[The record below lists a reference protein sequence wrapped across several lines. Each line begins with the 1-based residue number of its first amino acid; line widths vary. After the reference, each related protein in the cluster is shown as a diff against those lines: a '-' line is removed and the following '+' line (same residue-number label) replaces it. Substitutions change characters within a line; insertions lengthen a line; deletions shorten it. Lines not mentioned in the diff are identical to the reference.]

1 MESSLTLRWEDINPP
16 LSPPTLRAISS
27 LGFSEATPVQA
38 SVIPHFLSNKDVVA
52 EAVTGSGKTLA
63 FLVPILEIISRL
75 PMESASSILSLIV
88 TPTRELAYQIE
99 SVLAQCLSEFSQL
112 RSLLAVG
119 GYSTQ
124 KDVRRLR
131 EIQPQILIGT
141 PGMPEIELIYY
152 ILYVTL
158 LGKLYDLLKQKD
170 RILLGSLRSLEV
182 LVLDEADRL
191 LSMGFEEALTALLKS
206 LPKQRR
212 TGLFSATQT
221 SEVEKLIRVG
231 LRNPVRINV
240 SQVNSSVSTPTTL
253 SNYYTITPAS
263 LKLAS
268 LIAFL
273 RENVG
278 AKVIIFLAT
287 CVGVDYFSRIL
298 TEELE
303 DTRVLSIHGKMRERR
318 FKIFDAF
325 RELGSG
331 VLMCTDVMARGI
343 DIPSVDWVVQFDPP
357 SMASFF
363 VHRVGRTA
371 RCGLEGRSLLFLLPN
386 EKEYTEFIQLNQKV
400 ELMPLELSSEV
411 VPITE
416 KIRELSQKER
426 EVYEKGLRAFVS
438 FIQFYAK
445 HECNL
450 IFRLK
455 ELDFGGLAM
464 GYGLLHLPSMP
475 ELRRKRVVATG
486 FTPLNRDYS
495 TIRYKDKAREKR
507 RQKLIR
513 EGNSKPKETS
523 HKVRKVLNRNPIQ
536 KKKLKK
542 KKLNK
547 LTSHKFSAEELDELA
562 REARLLKKFKNGK
575 ITRKE
580 FEKLVDD

>member
-1 MESSLTLRWEDINPP
+1 M
-16 LSPPTLRAISS
+16 
-27 LGFSEATPVQA
+27 
-38 SVIPHFLSNKDVVA
+38 
-52 EAVTGSGKTLA
+52 
-63 FLVPILEIISRL
+63 
-75 PMESASSILSLIV
+75 
-88 TPTRELAYQIE
+88 
-99 SVLAQCLSEFSQL
+99 
-112 RSLLAVG
+112 
-119 GYSTQ
+119 
-124 KDVRRLR
+124 
-131 EIQPQILIGT
+131 
-141 PGMPEIELIYY
+141 
-152 ILYVTL
+152 
-158 LGKLYDLLKQKD
+158 
-170 RILLGSLRSLEV
+170 GSLRNLEV

-240 SQVNSSVSTPTTL
+240 SEVNSSVRTPTTL
-253 SNYYTITPAS
+253 RNYYTITPAS

-268 LIAFL
+268 LITFL
-273 RENVG
+273 RDNVG
-278 AKVIIFLAT
+278 AKVILFLAT

-303 DTRVLSIHGKMRERR
+303 NTRVLSIHGKMKERR
-318 FKIFDAF
+318 FKIFDTF
-325 RELGSG
+325 RELKSG
-331 VLMCTDVMARGI
+331 ILMCTDVMARGI
-343 DIPSVDWVVQFDPP
+343 DIPSVDWVLQFDPP

-400 ELMPLELSSEV
+400 ELHPMELSEV
-411 VPITE
+411 VSVTD

-475 ELRRKRVVATG
+475 ELRRKRVVSTG
-486 FTPLNRDYS
+486 FIPLHRDYS
-495 TIRYKDKAREKR
+495 TIRYKNKAREKQ

-513 EGNSKPKETS
+513 EGSKKKETS
-523 HKVRKVLNRNPIQ
+523 HKIRKPVNRNPIQ
-536 KKKLKK
+536 KKKLNKK
-542 KKLNK
+542 KPNK
-547 LTSHKFSAEELDELA
+547 YISHKFSAEELDELT

-575 ITRKE
+575 ISKKE
-580 FEKLVDD
+580 FEELVD